1 MKEFNTGLP
10 PGAEA
15 PGGWL
20 MLKNLFGVTAGN
32 SGPRSKFNL
41 TVAQIPTPTLLIYEP
56 TTRARAARICPK
68 VLGQKP

>member
-20 MLKNLFGVTAGN
+20 MLKNLFGVTAEN

-41 TVAQIPTPTLLIYEP
+41 TVAQILL
-56 TTRARAARICPK
+56 RRF
-68 VLGQKP
+68 